1 VPPSTVGCVIRQ
13 RRLRDRS
20 AHPNDRARSL
30 TKLAGGA
37 HVISGNRHPSRVLV
51 VDDDPACL
59 ASVADALRDIG
70 CDVVESATY
79 FDALDA
85 IDRPTD
91 SAFDLLVTDIILDC
105 GNGYALARI
114 ARTHHPGL
122 KTIYMTADLQM
133 AADEAVG
140 PLLRK
145 PFEADALIVAV
156 GAVLR
161 REG

>member
-1 VPPSTVGCVIRQ
+1 M
-13 RRLRDRS
+13 
-20 AHPNDRARSL
+20 
-30 TKLAGGA
+30 
-37 HVISGNRHPSRVLV
+37 ISGHRHSSRVLV

-70 CDVVESATY
+70 CDVVERATY
-79 FDALDA
+79 FDALDL
-85 IDRPTD
+85 IDRPKEIV
-91 SAFDLLVTDIILDC
+91 FDLLVTDIVLDR

-114 ARTHHPGL
+114 ARTHRPGL
-122 KTIYMTADLQM
+122 KTIYMTADLQV

-156 GAVLR
+156 GRALR
-161 REG
+161 REN